1 MSEIWHCRTAL
12 WGYMHHVFVVV
23 VICPLYIVE
32 LCHYNLLYISII
44 FFTVSAAIVAM
55 SAVIVASPLHA
66 DYIEIYNLQPSI
78 GTTNTVGA
86 QR

>member
-12 WGYMHHVFVVV
+12 WDYMHHVFVVV

-44 FFTVSAAIVAM
+44 FFTVSAAIVA
-55 SAVIVASPLHA
+55 SPLHA